1 MGDCIFQKS
10 EDRLRQI
17 VDNMGEV
24 FWLRNINEHKIL
36 YINPGFEKLWGISP
50 QTLYQTPDA
59 FFEPIHSAD
68 RDKVHYAYKSLAEVG
83 YFDIEYRI
91 RNKNNEL
98 RWIHDRAFPIMDEN
112 GQIIKATGMALDITK
127 QKEFEFTLEV
137 LIDMA
142 KTFINIP
149 IEALSDEVNKA
160 LELMGRFVNADR
172 VYMFDYDFSLGICK
186 NTFEWCADNI
196 SPEINNLQEVPL
208 ELIPEWVD
216 SHQLGKEMCIEDVF
230 AMPEDNGIR
239 QILEP
244 QGVQSILTL
253 PLIENQN
260 LWGFVGFDSV
270 KLKHNYS
277 KKERNILS
285 VFCELLVN
293 VRSRIN
299 TLEEISKAKKIAEEA
314 SKSKSLFLANMSH
327 EIRTPLNGVIGFTD
341 LLINTELN
349 QVQRQ
354 YTKDINISAKVLLN
368 TINDILD
375 FSKIEAGKLEI
386 EYIENDIMDIIYE
399 SMDIVKYD
407 ANQKDVELVLDISM
421 YAPRIVKVDSKRLK
435 QILINLLGN
444 AVKFTSSGYV
454 KLSMEYTNI
463 NENLGK
469 FSFSVKDTGI
479 GISEEDSSKLFK
491 AFSQADSSTTRKY
504 GGTGLGL
511 IISDM
516 IAKKMGGKIYLESI
530 RGEGSEFYFSIELE
544 HENFIDINSQA
555 ITSRKA
561 VIIDDNLESA
571 IAIQK
576 ILKYGGL
583 ESRVFENGISA
594 LKEIQEGDYQLIVV
608 DKNLPYMD
616 GMQIARYIRKELSQA
631 KSKTS
636 ILVLGKN
643 LEDRDEAFDA
653 LELEFISKPVKFD
666 ELIILLRHLG
676 LYDGSKNNAIRP
688 MGAKKDIKLNESSI
702 GILIA
707 EDVITNRT
715 LVKSIIDTY
724 FPFVSIYEASDGQ
737 EALEMLQKDGM
748 KHINLILMDIQ
759 MPNMD
764 GFEATKK
771 IRETYKE
778 NRVPIVALTAGVLRE
793 DKDKAFSVGIDDFLS
808 KPLDVKRLVDTIS
821 KYLNQ

>member
-1 MGDCIFQKS
+1 MEDCIFQKS

-36 YINPGFEKLWGISP
+36 YINPGFEKIWGISP

-555 ITSRKA
+555 LTSRKA

-676 LYDGSKNNAIRP
+676 LYDSSKNNAIRP

>member
-24 FWLRNINEHKIL
+24 FWLRNITEKKIL

-172 VYMFDYDFSLGICK
+172 VYMFDYDFLLGICK

-676 LYDGSKNNAIRP
+676 LYDSSKNNAIRP

-737 EALEMLQKDGM
+737 EALEILQKDGM

>member
-24 FWLRNINEHKIL
+24 FWLRNITEKKIL

-98 RWIHDRAFPIMDEN
+98 RWIHDRAFPIIDEN

-186 NTFEWCADNI
+186 NTFEWCGDNI

-555 ITSRKA
+555 LTSRKA

-676 LYDGSKNNAIRP
+676 LYDSSKNNVIRP

>member
-1 MGDCIFQKS
+1 MEDCIFQKS

-36 YINPGFEKLWGISP
+36 YINPGFEKIWGISP

-160 LELMGRFVNADR
+160 LELMGRFVNSDR
-172 VYMFDYDFSLGICK
+172 VYMFDYDFLLGICK

-676 LYDGSKNNAIRP
+676 LYDSSKNNAIRP
-688 MGAKKDIKLNESSI
+688 MGSKKDIKLNESSI

-764 GFEATKK
+764 GFEATQK

>member
-36 YINPGFEKLWGISP
+36 YINPGFEKIWGISP

>member
-1 MGDCIFQKS
+1 MGDGIFQKS

-24 FWLRNINEHKIL
+24 FWLRNIDEHKIL

-68 RDKVHYAYKSLAEVG
+68 RDKVHRAYKSLSELG
-83 YFDIEYRI
+83 HFDIEYRI
-91 RNKNNEL
+91 RNKDNEL
-98 RWIHDRAFPIMDEN
+98 IWIHDRAFPIMDEN
-112 GQIIKATGMALDITK
+112 AQIIKATGMAIDITK
-127 QKEFEFTLEV
+127 QKEFELTLEV
-137 LIDMA
+137 LINMA

-149 IEALSDEVNKA
+149 TEALSDEVNKA
-160 LELMGRFVNADR
+160 LERMGIFVNADR

-186 NTFEWCADNI
+186 NTFEWCGDNI
-196 SPEINNLQEVPL
+196 SPEIDNLQEVPL
-208 ELIPEWVD
+208 EIIPEWVS
-216 SHQLGKEMCIEDVF
+216 SHQSGKEMCIEDVF

-270 KLKHNYS
+270 KTKHHYS
-277 KKERNILS
+277 KKERNILT

-293 VRSRIN
+293 VRSRMN
-299 TLEEISKAKKIAEEA
+299 TLEEISEARKLAEEA

-341 LLINTELN
+341 LLMNTELN

-407 ANQKDVELVLDISM
+407 ANQKDIELVLDISM
-421 YAPRIVKVDSKRLK
+421 YTPRLVKVDAKRLK

-463 NENLGK
+463 DENLGT

-616 GMQIARYIRKELSQA
+616 GMQIARYIRKELSQD
-631 KSKTS
+631 KSKIS

-643 LEDRDEAFDA
+643 LEDRDEAFET

-676 LYDGSKNNAIRP
+676 LYDSSKNNDIRYS
-688 MGAKKDIKLNESSI
+688 AVKKNINGNESST

-724 FPFVSIYEASDGQ
+724 FPFVNIYEASDGQ
-737 EALEMLQKDGM
+737 EALDILKKDGM

-764 GFEATKK
+764 GFEATKS
-771 IRETYKE
+771 IREAYPERKI
-778 NRVPIVALTAGVLRE
+778 PIVALTAGVLKA
-793 DKDKAFSVGIDDFLS
+793 DKDKAFSVGINDFLS
-808 KPLDVKRLVDTIS
+808 KPLDVKKLVDTIS

>member
-36 YINPGFEKLWGISP
+36 YINPGFEKIWGISP

-676 LYDGSKNNAIRP
+676 LYDSSKNNAIRP

>member
-24 FWLRNINEHKIL
+24 FWLRNITEKKIL

-676 LYDGSKNNAIRP
+676 LYDSSKNNAIRP

-737 EALEMLQKDGM
+737 EALEMLQKYGM

>member
-1 MGDCIFQKS
+1 M
-10 EDRLRQI
+10 
-17 VDNMGEV
+17 
-24 FWLRNINEHKIL
+24 
-36 YINPGFEKLWGISP
+36 
-50 QTLYQTPDA
+50 
-59 FFEPIHSAD
+59 
-68 RDKVHYAYKSLAEVG
+68 
-83 YFDIEYRI
+83 
-91 RNKNNEL
+91 
-98 RWIHDRAFPIMDEN
+98 
-112 GQIIKATGMALDITK
+112 
-127 QKEFEFTLEV
+127 
-137 LIDMA
+137 
-142 KTFINIP
+142 
-149 IEALSDEVNKA
+149 
-160 LELMGRFVNADR
+160 
-172 VYMFDYDFSLGICK
+172 
-186 NTFEWCADNI
+186 
-196 SPEINNLQEVPL
+196 
-208 ELIPEWVD
+208 
-216 SHQLGKEMCIEDVF
+216 
-230 AMPEDNGIR
+230 
-239 QILEP
+239 
-244 QGVQSILTL
+244 
-253 PLIENQN
+253 
-260 LWGFVGFDSV
+260 
-270 KLKHNYS
+270 
-277 KKERNILS
+277 
-285 VFCELLVN
+285 
-293 VRSRIN
+293 
-299 TLEEISKAKKIAEEA
+299 
-314 SKSKSLFLANMSH
+314 
-327 EIRTPLNGVIGFTD
+327 
-341 LLINTELN
+341 N

-407 ANQKDVELVLDISM
+407 ANQKDIELVLDISM
-421 YAPRIVKVDSKRLK
+421 YAPRL
-435 QILINLLGN
+435 
-444 AVKFTSSGYV
+444 
-454 KLSMEYTNI
+454 
-463 NENLGK
+463 
-469 FSFSVKDTGI
+469 VKDTGI
-479 GISEEDSSKLFK
+479 GISEEDSTKLFK

-516 IAKKMGGKIYLESI
+516 IVKKMGGKIYLESI

-544 HENFIDINSQA
+544 HENFVDIDLQA
-555 ITSRKA
+555 VTSRKA

-594 LKEIQEGDYQLIVV
+594 LKEIQEGNYQLIVV

-616 GMQIARYIRKELSQA
+616 GMQIARYIRTELS
-631 KSKTS
+631 KDKTKTS

-643 LEDRDEAFDA
+643 LEDRDETFET

-676 LYDGSKNNAIRP
+676 LYDNSKNNIIGPRSV
-688 MGAKKDIKLNESSI
+688 KKNINVNESST

-737 EALEMLQKDGM
+737 EALDILQKDGV

-764 GFEATKK
+764 GFEATQK
-771 IRETYKE
+771 IRESYQE
-778 NRVPIVALTAGVLRE
+778 NRIPIVALTAGVLRE
-793 DKDKAFSVGIDDFLS
+793 DKDRAFSVGIDDFLS

-821 KYLNQ
+821 KYLNR

>member
-36 YINPGFEKLWGISP
+36 YINPGFEKIWGISP

-172 VYMFDYDFSLGICK
+172 VYMFDYDFLLGICK

-676 LYDGSKNNAIRP
+676 LYDSSKNNAIRP

>member
-24 FWLRNINEHKIL
+24 FWLRNITEKKIL

-149 IEALSDEVNKA
+149 IEALSNEVNKA
-160 LELMGRFVNADR
+160 LELMGRFVNSDR

-676 LYDGSKNNAIRP
+676 LYDSSKNNAIRP
-688 MGAKKDIKLNESSI
+688 MGSKKDIKLNESSI